1 MSEEKKAI
9 LERMSQKFTDIQ
21 TPDAK
26 AYAVMCMTA
35 FESGKETGIT
45 EERQRWEQ
53 QAAVATA

>member
-9 LERMSQKFTDIQ
+9 LERIAQKFTDIQ

-26 AYAVMCMTA
+26 AYAVICMTA
-35 FESGKETGIT
+35 FESGKETGII

-53 QAAVATA
+53 QVAVATA